1 MNKFNNNLKHY
12 REIYGFTQKSLADK
26 LGITIRA
33 YQRYESGEREPKLDV
48 LINIANIF
56 HISLDELVGREF
68 SQSSLVDTE

>member
-56 HISLDELVGREF
+56 CISLDELVGREF

>member
-12 REIYGFTQKSLADK
+12 RETYGFTQKTLADK
-26 LGITIRA
+26 LEITIRA

-48 LINIANIF
+48 LINIADIF

-68 SQSSLVDTE
+68 SQLLLIDTK